1 MNRHLK
7 NLHFSKF
14 TYISECMIIKAE
26 HMKNFI
32 TQKEKNTEKIIISI
46 DKSEI
51 TKSGF
56 SEFENYGV
64 YADNNNIHFYKL
76 KQYSSQREIVK
87 FYSKLYFSMMM
98 FLFYY

>member
-1 MNRHLK
+1 
-7 NLHFSKF
+7 
-14 TYISECMIIKAE
+14 
-26 HMKNFI
+26 MKNFI
-32 TQKEKNTEKIIISI
+32 TQKEKNINIYGKFYSEKIIVSI

-51 TKSGF
+51 AKSGF